1 VVRDRWD
8 AEQLEDH
15 KLPYAQERPPA
26 ATLLEAVQAAQPTVL
41 IGLSDGDPPHAFS
54 REVCLGGGGGADGL
68 SARCACMAPVPA
80 DAARCEWAP

>member
-1 VVRDRWD
+1 MRDRWD

-54 REVCLGGGGGADGL
+54 KEVRLLACVCARVPGCQGACIPACCECMGGCKG
-68 SARCACMAPVPA
+68 
-80 DAARCEWAP
+80 